1 MSDSAQDPKASV
13 RVLLIKRNEED
24 AAFVRDMLAQAD
36 GARHEITW
44 VSTRQAAT
52 EALAKNAY
60 DVALV
65 GYRLADCAGIALIR
79 HAATVGWPAP
89 FILFTGSESRE
100 ADFEAIKAGA
110 TDCLVQDQLTP
121 NALARAIRYSIAKK
135 EAVDTLRSGSEELT
149 RRLIDLEDEKDRV
162 ERHGSEIAEMAEDLS
177 QARDELQAAFQK
189 AEESERRYRTLA
201 ESSPVGIW
209 QVDTDGRSLY
219 MNPAMCALLEV
230 GGLAGVEGKTYDEL
244 ITPESVT
251 TLHANGWVE
260 GKPSTCEIDIVG
272 QRSGALHTVEIS
284 AAPLMTGSGE
294 VSSLLSTVVDIT
306 ERKKDE
312 ETIRHMARHDAL
324 TGLPNRTMFQDRLQ
338 LALVNADRVGKMAA
352 VLYLDL
358 DHFKDVNDT
367 LGHPVGDLLLKRVS
381 ERLMVCARESDT
393 VARLG
398 GDEFAIIATN
408 LARVDDVTILAKRIN
423 ETIAQPFNLDGQ
435 EVHTATSIGITLFP
449 NDTTDPEKLLSNADM
464 ALYRAKDGG
473 RSRYQFYDAEMDAAV
488 QSRKALEHDLR
499 RGLENQEFEL
509 LYQPQVDLRT
519 GDVVGAEA
527 LIRWN
532 DPERGLVMPNEF
544 IALAESNGLIV
555 PMTEWILLTACSQAK
570 AWQLSGLPPIRVGVN
585 ISAVQFKST
594 ELISMVTRTLKQADL
609 SPQWLELEIT
619 ESVMMGDIDRVV
631 PLMNSLRD
639 LGVKLAVD
647 DFGTGFSSLTYLKR
661 FPVEKLKIDQSF
673 VRNIVSDPDD
683 AAIAKTIV
691 RLGQGLNI
699 TVIAEGVETVE
710 QLSYLKHLEC
720 DQAQGYYFARPI
732 AAPDF
737 ARWVR
742 EFRGLDLADVV

>member
-1 MSDSAQDPKASV
+1 MNDTAREPSALV

-24 AAFVRDMLAQAD
+24 AAFVRDMLAKAD
-36 GARHEITW
+36 GPRHEITW

-52 EALAKNAY
+52 EALSENAY

-79 HAATVGWPAP
+79 QAANVGWSVP

-121 NALARAIRYSIAKK
+121 NALARAVRYAIAKK
-135 EAVDTLRSGSEELT
+135 EAVDVLRDGSEELT

-162 ERHGSEIAEMAEDLS
+162 ERHGSEIAQMAEDLS

-189 AEESERRYRTLA
+189 AEESELRYRTLA

-209 QVDTDGRSLY
+209 QVDTEGRSLY

-230 GGLAGVEGKTYDEL
+230 EGLADVEGKTYDKL

-260 GKPSTCEIDIVG
+260 CKPSTCEIDVVG
-272 QRSGALHTVEIS
+272 QQSGTLHTVEIS
-284 AAPLMTGSGE
+284 AAPLTTGSGE

-312 ETIRHMARHDAL
+312 ETIRHMARHDSL
-324 TGLPNRTMFQDRLQ
+324 TGLPNRIMFQDRLQ
-338 LALVNADRVGKMAA
+338 LALVNAERIGKMAA

-408 LARVDDVTILAKRIN
+408 LAQIDDVTILAKRIN
-423 ETIAQPFNLDGQ
+423 EAIAQPFNLDGQ

-449 NDTTDPEKLLSNADM
+449 NDTSDPEKLLSNADM
-464 ALYRAKDGG
+464 ALYRAKDNG
-473 RSRYQFYDAEMDAAV
+473 RSRYQFYDAEMDADV

-499 RGLENQEFEL
+499 RGLEKHEFEL
-509 LYQPQVDLRT
+509 LYQPQVDLQT

-544 IALAESNGLIV
+544 IALAETNGLIT
-555 PMTEWILLTACSQAK
+555 PMTEWILLTACSQAR
-570 AWQLSGLPPIRVGVN
+570 AWQLSGLPPIRVAVN
-585 ISAVQFKST
+585 ISAVQFKSSDLT
-594 ELISMVTRTLKQADL
+594 SMVTRALQQSGL

-631 PLMNSLRD
+631 PIMNSLRD

-732 AAPDF
+732 SAQDF
-737 ARWVR
+737 ARWFR
-742 EFRGLDLADVV
+742 EFRGLDLANVV